1 LETIIE
7 SEESLML
14 QFNQEKGFTLVEV
27 MTSLVLILIL
37 ILAFSGAFI
46 NGLHSETNIDD
57 RLEATRI
64 TNSIIENLRDNRDDW
79 ESIDTSYDDFS
90 IGFEENNGYDIVVKY
105 EEVDSFENIYAFRIN
120 WEDRNYSSEIILA
133 GE

>member
-1 LETIIE
+1 
-7 SEESLML
+7 ML